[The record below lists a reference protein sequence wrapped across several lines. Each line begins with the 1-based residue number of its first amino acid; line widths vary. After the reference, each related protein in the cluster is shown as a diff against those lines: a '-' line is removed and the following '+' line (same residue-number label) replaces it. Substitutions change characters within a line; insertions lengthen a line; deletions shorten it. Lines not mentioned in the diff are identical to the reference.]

1 MTECDNAA
9 QDEYEVISSVQF
21 YIYCACG
28 LGSFAVLLWLIYKKA
43 LLCAIVIQAGY
54 MTAYILKAF
63 AQSPNYTP
71 DLIAQ
76 PVSRQLNK

>member
-1 MTECDNAA
+1 M
-9 QDEYEVISSVQF
+9 
-21 YIYCACG
+21 
-28 LGSFAVLLWLIYKKA
+28 FAVLLWLIYKKA

-63 AQSPNYTP
+63 AQAPNYTP

-76 PVSRQLNK
+76 PVRRQLDK